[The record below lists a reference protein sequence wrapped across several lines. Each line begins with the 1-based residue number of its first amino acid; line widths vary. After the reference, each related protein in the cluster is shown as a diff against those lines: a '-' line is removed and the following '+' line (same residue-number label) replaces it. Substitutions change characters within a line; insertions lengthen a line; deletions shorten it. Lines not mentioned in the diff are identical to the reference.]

1 MVTLVATTTLQNAY
15 AWSLYVAL
23 ESTFGKK
30 LAIVEIMGPFGYSD
44 TRTVSTGPNATVN
57 FSISDSAV
65 PYGYPFRFC
74 SYSTYISQLIP
85 LLEIHTLVK
94 DNIRKFSKILVA
106 IDGSDNSS
114 QAASLAIDIAS
125 KHGSELLVIH
135 VLNITKIFQAMGFYG
150 IAYSKALQNYVDE
163 ARMEAGLWFEKINQ
177 EAKKVDVNVK
187 TEVIEGPF
195 SLVAE
200 IVNYAE
206 QNKVDILII
215 GSKGRTGFKKLLLGS
230 VASGVVTYATC
241 PVMVV
246 K

>member
-1 MVTLVATTTLQNAY
+1 LV
-15 AWSLYVAL
+15 
-23 ESTFGKK
+23 E
-30 LAIVEIMGPFGYSD
+30 
-44 TRTVSTGPNATVN
+44 
-57 FSISDSAV
+57 
-65 PYGYPFRFC
+65 
-74 SYSTYISQLIP
+74 
-85 LLEIHTLVK
+85 

-135 VLNITKIFQAMGFYG
+135 VLNITKTFQAMGFYG
-150 IAYSKALQNYVDE
+150 VAHSKALQNYVDE
-163 ARMEAGLWFEKINQ
+163 ARMEAGLWFEKIKQ

-215 GSKGRTGFKKLLLGS
+215 GSRGRTGFKKLLLGS
-230 VASGVVTYATC
+230 VAFGVVTYATC

-246 K
+246 KKHMLIIILYSNAKHT